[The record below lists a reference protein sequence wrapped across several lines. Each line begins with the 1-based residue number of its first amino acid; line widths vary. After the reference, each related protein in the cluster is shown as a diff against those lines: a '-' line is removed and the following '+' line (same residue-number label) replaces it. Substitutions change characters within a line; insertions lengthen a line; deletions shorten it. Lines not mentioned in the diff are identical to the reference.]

1 MIRMRLSKF
10 SFALKCLTTSI
21 WLNFWLCNFCRQDRN
36 FTHFCFR
43 KVYLSTIARVP
54 WLNKSML
61 TKYEKWSK
69 ADCYVSYH
77 LNTIFVS
84 LFDLGIFCIY
94 SPRYI
99 LYSFTSVY
107 CVFIHLGIFCNYSP
121 KYILYSF
128 TSVYFVFINLGI
140 FCIYSPSYIL
150 YSFTSVHFVFIHLG
164 IFFI

>member
-1 MIRMRLSKF
+1 MCPSKF

-77 LNTIFVS
+77 LNAIYVS
-84 LFDLGIFCIY
+84 LFDLW
-94 SPRYI
+94 
-99 LYSFTSVY
+99 VY
-107 CVFIHLGIFCNYSP
+107 FVFIHLGIFCIYSTW
-121 KYILYSF
+121 YILYSF
-128 TSVYFVFINLGI
+128 TSVYFVFI
-140 FCIYSPSYIL
+140 
-150 YSFTSVHFVFIHLG
+150 HLG
-164 IFFI
+164 IFMTVAARREGRMYASDRPGRSCTWDTDNVLDNDNG

>member
-1 MIRMRLSKF
+1 MKSKIWIRFLWDCRCDICMIRMCPSKF
-10 SFALKCLTTSI
+10 PFALKCLTTSI

-99 LYSFTSVY
+99 LYLFTLVYSV
-107 CVFIHLGIFCNYSP
+107 FFHLSIY
-121 KYILYSF
+121 
-128 TSVYFVFINLGI
+128 
-140 FCIYSPSYIL
+140 CIYSPRYIHDGGGKKGRKDVRKRSSWAVL
-150 YSFTSVHFVFIHLG
+150 HLG
-164 IFFI
+164 HR